1 MNMSKIGNERVV
13 ATATL
18 ALIVYTSALALA
30 GYVISEIQANSQPIS
45 NAGEV
50 KAIGVGVYWNSD
62 GTNGVTSINWGIL
75 EPGSSM
81 NRTCYIQNEGN
92 SASTLSM
99 NTTNWDPTNASD
111 YISLTWDY
119 GGQLVNPDEIIPVV
133 LTLAISDSV
142 TGITGFSFDII
153 LAVSG

>member
-1 MNMSKIGNERVV
+1 MNIFKIKSERIV
-13 ATATL
+13 AIATL
-18 ALIVYTSALALA
+18 ALIIYTLALALT
-30 GYVISEIQANSQPIS
+30 GQVMSTIQANRTIS
-45 NAGEV
+45 NAGAV

-62 GTNGVTSINWGIL
+62 GTNEVTSINWGTL
-75 EPGSSM
+75 EPGSST

-92 SASTLSM
+92 SASILSM
-99 NTTNWDPTNASD
+99 NATNWNPTNASD

-142 TGITGFSFDII
+142 TGITGFSFDITI
-153 LAVSG
+153 AVSG

>member
-1 MNMSKIGNERVV
+1 MNIFKMKIERVV
-13 ATATL
+13 AIAAL
-18 ALIVYTSALALA
+18 ALIVYTLALLLT
-30 GYVISEIQANSQPIS
+30 GQVISAIQSNRTVS

-62 GTNGVTSINWGIL
+62 GTNEVVSINWGIL
-75 EPGSSM
+75 EPGSST

-99 NTTNWDPTNASD
+99 NTTNWNPINASD
-111 YISLTWDY
+111 YLSLTWDY

-142 TGITGFSFDII
+142 TGITSFSFDII
-153 LAVSG
+153 IAING

>member
-1 MNMSKIGNERVV
+1 MNMSTIGNERVV
-13 ATATL
+13 ATAAL

-30 GYVISEIQANSQPIS
+30 GSVISEIQANSQPIS

-62 GTNGVTSINWGIL
+62 GTNEVTSINWGIL
-75 EPGSSM
+75 EPGSST

-119 GGQLVNPDEIIPVV
+119 DGQLVNPDEIIPVV
-133 LTLAISDSV
+133 LTLAISGSV

-153 LAVSG
+153 IAING

>member
-1 MNMSKIGNERVV
+1 MGMSKIGNERVV
-13 ATATL
+13 ATAAL
-18 ALIVYTSALALA
+18 ALIVYASALALV
-30 GYVISEIQANSQPIS
+30 GPVISEIQANSQPIS
-45 NAGEV
+45 NAGAV

-62 GTNGVTSINWGIL
+62 GTNMVTSINWGTL
-75 EPGSSM
+75 EPGSST

-142 TGITGFSFDII
+142 TGITGFSFDITI
-153 LAVSG
+153 AVSG